1 MFENCKTY
9 NRPNSKLYRD
19 CVSLQKVM
27 QNRLEE
33 LNVDAEIVPPTP
45 ATATDAPIAAT
56 AAAGIPEDKENNV
69 TVGLEVVINFL

>member
-1 MFENCKTY
+1 
-9 NRPNSKLYRD
+9 
-19 CVSLQKVM
+19 M

-56 AAAGIPEDKENNV
+56 AAAGIPEDQENNV
-69 TVGLEVVINFL
+69 TVGSEVVINFL